1 MNTKITFL
9 AAVLLLT
16 VFFTKAQKNELCKTN
31 KFANKVFKE
40 TCNRIKKNPISD
52 VKKELNI
59 FSDKKISLVDTVLI
73 YDSLHTVI
81 EKWVCENNANGNI
94 EIRYVFQLDT
104 ASNEWEPMSRVVYTY
119 DDNKNII
126 IETAQ
131 INLFD
136 WVDFLKVFYVYE
148 NNKILNTKVKVSS
161 EEGWET
167 MTNIDYSYN
176 NNGNLDSITY
186 LENDDSILVNS
197 EMTVYTYNN
206 NTLSQITYSNWGD
219 SSWVEYLKDEDIVF
233 HQNQKILSKIE
244 KNWNNN
250 QWKKSAKIIYD
261 YDNNGNTI
269 LSEIQIPTIDGNSW
283 LNFRREIYTFNDNGY
298 STTGKGEKYVNDAWV
313 ISDNQNLLFY
323 YKGKELAYAEG
334 FSFETIFKEET
345 NINKINNLFN
355 FEISPNPANDFVNL
369 IFENELN
376 SKVEIFDIKGV
387 LKYQNNSNQEK
398 TLKINTSDF
407 ENGLYFIR
415 INSNGINKTQ
425 KLIIN
430 K

>member
-1 MNTKITFL
+1 MNKKITIL

-16 VFFTKAQKNELCKTN
+16 VFFTKAQKNELHKTN
-31 KFANKVFKE
+31 KFANNVLKE
-40 TCNRIKKNPISD
+40 TCNRIKKNSKPN

-59 FSDKKISLVDTVLI
+59 FSEKKISLVDTVLI

-81 EKWVCENNANGNI
+81 EKWICENNANGNI

-131 INLFD
+131 INLFE
-136 WVDFLKVFYVYE
+136 WVDFLKVFYIYE

-161 EEGWET
+161 EDDWKI
-167 MTNIDYSYN
+167 MSNIDYSYN
-176 NNGNLDSITY
+176 NNGNLDTITY
-186 LENDDSILVNS
+186 MENDDSTLVNS

-206 NTLSQITYSNWGD
+206 NILSQITSSNWIDD
-219 SSWVEYLKDEDIVF
+219 SWMEYLKEEDIVF
-233 HQNQKILSKIE
+233 HQNQKILTKIE
-244 KNWNNN
+244 KIWNNGL
-250 QWKKSAKIIYD
+250 WEKSAKIIYD

-269 LSEIQIPTIDGNSW
+269 LSEIQIPTIDGNNWS
-283 LNFRREIYTFNDNGY
+283 NFRRETYTFNENGY
-298 STTGKGEKYVNDAWV
+298 SATGKGEKYIEDTWV
-313 ISDNQNLLFY
+313 ISNNENLLFY
-323 YKGKELAYAEG
+323 YKAKELAYAEG

-345 NINKINNLFN
+345 NINKISNTFN
-355 FEISPNPANDFVNL
+355 FEISPNPANDFVN
-369 IFENELN
+369 INFENELN
-376 SKVEIFDIKGV
+376 SKVEILDIKGV
-387 LKYQNNSNQEK
+387 IKYQNNSNQEK
-398 TLKINTSDF
+398 SLNINISDF
-407 ENGLYFIR
+407 ENGLYFVR
-415 INSNGINKTQ
+415 IISNGINKTQ